1 MFELKN
7 SREIQ
12 PIQYIF
18 FRFCKKKFKMFLYFV
33 GFTDEEVEF
42 SGILFETCIFRGNF
56 KFGQFD
62 RIADKILRGAKT
74 GLIADVFCYNKLWK
88 TSINQMQNCNGK
100 RY

>member
-12 PIQYIF
+12 PFF
-18 FRFCKKKFKMFLYFV
+18 FRYCKKKIKIFLNCV
-33 GFTDEEVEF
+33 GFTDEKLEF
-42 SGILFETCIFRGNF
+42 SGILFETCIFLGNY

-88 TSINQMQNCNGK
+88 TSRNQMQNCNGK
-100 RY
+100 R